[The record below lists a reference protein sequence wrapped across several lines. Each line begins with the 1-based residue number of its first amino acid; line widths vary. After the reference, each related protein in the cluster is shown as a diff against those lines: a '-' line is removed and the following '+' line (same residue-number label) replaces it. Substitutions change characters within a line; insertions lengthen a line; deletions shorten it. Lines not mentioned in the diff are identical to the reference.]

1 MTTFSSVTTWTIPT
15 SLPIPLSLN
24 GPLFSFPHPT
34 FNSYYVTAAEGS
46 AWQAL
51 YKNTDGLRDSWAQY
65 WALLAGLWK
74 DEPTVLGYELIN
86 EPFAGDVIKYPELLV
101 PGAADANNLV
111 RCDPVATPSRSRRD
125 PVAISSRSR
134 LAPNVSCF

>member
-1 MTTFSSVTTWTIPT
+1 LLSLSAAHHLPPPT
-15 SLPIPLSLN
+15 S
-24 GPLFSFPHPT
+24 T
-34 FNSYYVTAAEGS
+34 CNSYYVTAAEGS

-51 YKNTDGLRDSWAQY
+51 YNNTDGLRDSWAQY

-74 DEPTVLGYELIN
+74 GEPTVLGYELIN

-111 RCDPVATPSRSRRD
+111 RCELLV
-125 PVAISSRSR
+125 ISSLQKD
-134 LAPNVSCF
+134 LACLKQKWVQCTSAQITLFIF